1 MELIL
6 TDEQLNELFS
16 SDPQAGMEL
25 TDEELQAWSMQA
37 VAEAQDLN
45 DLNPYRDL

>member
-6 TDEQLNELFS
+6 TDEQLDELFS
-16 SDPQAGMEL
+16 SDPQVGMLL

-37 VAEAQDLN
+37 IAESQDLN
-45 DLNPYRDL
+45 DRNPYLDL

>member
-6 TDEQLNELFS
+6 TDEQLDELFS
-16 SDPQAGMEL
+16 SDPQAGLNL

-37 VAEAQDLN
+37 IAEAQDLN
-45 DLNPYRDL
+45 DRNPYQDL